1 MGIEVNLKKFSNSDP
16 LDFQQLNDIID
27 AVILIG
33 TKMPTIE
40 TPQAPGGNTG
50 GTVQTSITVAN
61 SDKVTSAVPIT
72 SKADGGTPKVIT
84 YKDASGN
91 QIVFSAPPKIV
102 VSARQTS
109 TGKGLAIAN
118 LKEVGSATFTVQAG
132 WTAPRTTSGDITI
145 DYIAIGT
152 VNKSSAPASTA
163 GTNGS
168 AGTSGSTTGPT
179 YVAPRGA
186 FIPE

>member
-50 GTVQTSITVAN
+50 GAVQTAITVAN
-61 SDKVTSAVPIT
+61 SDKITSAVPIT
-72 SKADGGTPKVIT
+72 TKNDGGTPKVIT
-84 YKDASGN
+84 YQDSSGN
-91 QIVFSAPPKIV
+91 QIVFTSPPKV
-102 VSARQTS
+102 VISARQGS
-109 TGKGLAIAN
+109 TGKGLAVVN
-118 LKEVGSATFTVQAG
+118 VKEVGSATFTVQGG
-132 WTAPRTTSGDITI
+132 WTAPRTNSGDITI

-152 VNKSSAPASTA
+152 VNKSSAPAGNA
-163 GTNGS
+163 NNG
-168 AGTSGSTTGPT
+168 ATSGTTATPR
-179 YVAPRGA
+179 YVPPRGA
-186 FIPE
+186 YLPE

>member
-40 TPQAPGGNTG
+40 TPQAPGSNTG

-61 SDKVTSAVPIT
+61 SDKITSAVPIT
-72 SKADGGTPKVIT
+72 SKADGGTPKVIS
-84 YKDASGN
+84 YQDSSGN
-91 QIVFSAPPKIV
+91 QIVFTSPPKVI
-102 VSARQTS
+102 VSARQGS
-109 TGKGLAIAN
+109 TGKGLAVVN
-118 LKEVGSATFTVQAG
+118 VKEVGSATFTVQGG
-132 WTAPRTTSGDITI
+132 WTAPRTNNGDITI

-152 VNKSSAPASTA
+152 VNKSSAPAA
-163 GTNGS
+163 N
-168 AGTSGSTTGPT
+168 AASGSTNSTTTKT
-179 YVAPRGA
+179 YTAPRGA
-186 FIPE
+186 LLPE